1 MSERTNC
8 GRCGGDRFLTS
19 WEDKV
24 RCPECGNADPDDVP
38 APAAYAPRAEE
49 PEAPSGGE
57 AKIEPAEVL
66 LGRILEAIDEVE
78 LAHYGDRDIAD
89 SIHALR
95 ELVERIPPLCR
106 RLTADLA
113 RAAEERDYNAQQIE
127 QAALLTESQSGIIAD
142 YDDRLKVVQ
151 AQLATARAEELEYT
165 VQESFVIQPVVPFS
179 GCQGDYSTVDNIPIW
194 DILKYLRRSRDASA

>member
-38 APAAYAPRAEE
+38 APAAYAP
-49 PEAPSGGE
+49 
-57 AKIEPAEVL
+57 
-66 LGRILEAIDEVE
+66 
-78 LAHYGDRDIAD
+78 
-89 SIHALR
+89 
-95 ELVERIPPLCR
+95 
-106 RLTADLA
+106 
-113 RAAEERDYNAQQIE
+113 
-127 QAALLTESQSGIIAD
+127 
-142 YDDRLKVVQ
+142 
-151 AQLATARAEELEYT
+151 RAEELEYT